1 MFNGWF
7 AYKLFGPTVSEEYNT
22 VLLLIDK
29 GFDKDEG
36 KKGKMRAHAQK
47 AKVEEEVVA

>member
-29 GFDKDEG
+29 GFDMDEG